1 VRSGRAG
8 EGVIGSGKW
17 KRIKRVYGRR
27 TCMGRRD
34 AASACPMPATVLLTR
49 GVCSTSGRAVQ
60 RPGAAFCLP
69 GGTQANA
76 PSRYRAW
83 TTTGNHGTDPRL
95 LCMLIDLI
103 SAPPCT
109 APAPMHAH
117 TLGRFIINK
126 GNDLKFGCLKCRVD
140 QSHKQHGRPFS
151 TAFFLWGGG
160 GGGK

>member
-1 VRSGRAG
+1 MIEWRISPLLQNTRSSRTATAHVRSLALLFFFCVCVCARSGRAG

-17 KRIKRVYGRR
+17 KRIKREEDVHG
-27 TCMGRRD
+27 RD

-117 TLGRFIINK
+117 TLGRFIM
-126 GNDLKFGCLKCRVD
+126 
-140 QSHKQHGRPFS
+140 
-151 TAFFLWGGG
+151 
-160 GGGK
+160 